1 MTLFFPARLPI
12 KRAMSVL
19 TGLGARLGAF
29 LNSEGR
35 GPWGGRGS
43 GGSGG
48 NGSGGGG
55 GDDGPKNP
63 WSQPPRKRPT
73 GSQGGPTALDDL
85 LKRGRSQWGGSGG
98 RGPNLPTFGGRPIW
112 FWAIIVLVLL
122 WLFFTSFHLVGPQER
137 GVLTRFGNYQGTFE
151 PGVSLSWPAP
161 IDRVQIIDVDNI
173 RTIDIGGGGENAEN
187 RVLTGDQNI
196 VDLAYQIRWNI
207 KEPQNYLFQIADPD
221 TTIREVAESAMR
233 AVMARITLD
242 EAIGSG
248 RAEAEQRVQ
257 VLMQEL
263 LDGYGAG
270 VLVQGVSIEEA
281 DPPAAVEE
289 AFREVS
295 AAQQT
300 AQTYLNDA
308 RAYAQQLT
316 AQAQGEA
323 AAFTRVY
330 EEYRLAP
337 EVTRRRMYYE
347 TMEQVLGR
355 VNITVVE
362 NDGVTTYLPLPEVQ
376 RRARQQA
383 TPAPQTGETP

>member
-1 MTLFFPARLPI
+1 
-12 KRAMSVL
+12 MSVFS
-19 TGLGARLGAF
+19 GIGARLGALF
-29 LNSEGR
+29 NVGGK

-43 GGSGG
+43 GGSG
-48 NGSGGGG
+48 SGGGSGNGG
-55 GDDGPKNP
+55 GDGGGPKNP
-63 WSQPPRKRPT
+63 WSQPPRRRP
-73 GSQGGPTALDDL
+73 GGGGNNRPTALDDL
-85 LKRGRSQWGGSGG
+85 LNRGKSRWGGGGGG
-98 RGPNLPTFGGRPIW
+98 RPDLPQFGGRPIW
-112 FWAIIVLVLL
+112 FWAIIVAILL
-122 WLFFTSFHLVGPQER
+122 WLFFTSFHLIGPQER
-137 GVLTRFGNYQGTFE
+137 GVLTRFGSYQGTYQ
-151 PGVSLSWPAP
+151 PGAKFSFPWP
-161 IDRVQIIDVDNI
+161 IDRVQVVDVENI
-173 RTIDIGGGGENAEN
+173 RTIDIGGTGEDSEN

-196 VDLAYQIRWNI
+196 VDLAYQVRWNI
-207 KEPQNYLFQIADPD
+207 KEPQNYLFQISDPE

-233 AVMARITLD
+233 AAVARVTLD

-248 RAEAEQRVQ
+248 RSEIEQRVQ
-257 VLMQEL
+257 LLMQEL

-270 VLVQGVSIEEA
+270 VLVQGVAIEEA

-316 AQAQGEA
+316 ARAQGEA

-347 TMEQVLGR
+347 TMERILAETD
-355 VNITVVE
+355 ITIVE
-362 NDGVTTYLPLPEVQ
+362 ADGGVTPYLPLPEIQ
-376 RRARQQA
+376 RRSRRSQP
-383 TPAPQTGETP
+383 TPAEGETP

>member
-1 MTLFFPARLPI
+1 MTLFFRERLPI

-19 TGLGARLGAF
+19 TGFGARIGAL

-43 GGSGG
+43 GRSGG
-48 NGSGGGG
+48 NGSGG

-63 WSQPPRKRPT
+63 WSQPPRKRP
-73 GSQGGPTALDDL
+73 SGGPTALDEL
-85 LKRGRSQWGGSGG
+85 LKRGKSQWGGGGG
-98 RGPNLPTFGGRPIW
+98 RGPDLPTFGGRPIW
-112 FWAIIVLVLL
+112 FWTIILLVFL
-122 WLFFTSFHLVGPQER
+122 WMFFTSFHLVGPQER
-137 GVLTRFGNYQGTFE
+137 GVLTRFGNYVGTYQ
-151 PGVSLSWPAP
+151 PGPNFSLPAP
-161 IDRVQIIDVDNI
+161 IDRVQVIDVENI
-173 RTIDIGGGGENAEN
+173 RTIDIGGTGADAEN

-196 VDLAYQIRWNI
+196 VDLAYQVRWNI

-221 TTIREVAESAMR
+221 ATIREVAESAMR
-233 AVMARITLD
+233 AVIARVTLD
-242 EAIGSG
+242 DAIGAG
-248 RAEAEQRVQ
+248 RGEIEQRVQ

-270 VLVQGVSIEEA
+270 VVVQGVAIEEA
-281 DPPAAVEE
+281 DPPSAVEE
-289 AFREVS
+289 SFRRVS

-300 AQTYLNDA
+300 AQTYLNNA

-316 AQAQGEA
+316 AQAQGES

-347 TMEQVLGR
+347 TMERILGS
-355 VNITVVE
+355 VNITIVE
-362 NDGVTTYLPLPEVQ
+362 TDNVTPYLPLPEVQ
-376 RRARQQA
+376 RRVRQQA
-383 TPAPQTGETP
+383 VPAPAAGDTR

>member
-1 MTLFFPARLPI
+1 
-12 KRAMSVL
+12 MSVL
-19 TGLGARLGAF
+19 TGMGARIGAM
-29 LNSEGR
+29 LNSGGR
-35 GPWGGRGS
+35 GPWGGRGN

-48 NGSGGGG
+48 DGSGGGG

-63 WSQPPRKRPT
+63 WSQPPRKRPS
-73 GSQGGPTALDDL
+73 GGLGGPTALDDL
-85 LKRGRSQWGGSGG
+85 LKRGRSQWGGGSGG
-98 RGPNLPTFGGRPIW
+98 GFNVPTFGGRPIW
-112 FWAIIVLVLL
+112 FWAIIALTLI
-122 WLFFTSFHLVGPQER
+122 WIFFTSIHLVGPQER
-137 GVLTRFGNYQGTFE
+137 GVLTRLGNYEGTFS

-161 IDRVQIIDVDNI
+161 IDRVQIVDVDNI

-221 TTIREVAESAMR
+221 ATIREVAESAMR
-233 AVMARITLD
+233 AAMARVTLD

-248 RAEAEQRVQ
+248 RGEIEQRVQ

-270 VLVQGVSIEEA
+270 VLVQGVAIEEA

-289 AFREVS
+289 SFRRVS

-300 AQTYLNDA
+300 AQTYLNNA

-316 AQAQGEA
+316 ARAQGES

-347 TMEQVLGR
+347 TMERVLGS
-355 VNITVVE
+355 VNITIVE
-362 NDGVTTYLPLPEVQ
+362 TDNVQPYLPLPEVQ
-376 RRARQQA
+376 RRVRQQA
-383 TPAPQTGETP
+383 TPTPEAGATP

>member
-1 MTLFFPARLPI
+1 M
-12 KRAMSVL
+12 
-19 TGLGARLGAF
+19 

-63 WSQPPRKRPT
+63 WSQPPRKRPS
-73 GSQGGPTALDDL
+73 GGQGAPTALDEL
-85 LKRGRSQWGGSGG
+85 LKRSKSQWGGGGG
-98 RGPNLPTFGGRPIW
+98 RGPDLPTFGGRPIW
-112 FWAIIVLVLL
+112 FWAIILLVVLWV
-122 WLFFTSFHLVGPQER
+122 FFTSFHLVGPQER
-137 GVLTRFGNYQGTFE
+137 GVLTRFGNYVGTYQ
-151 PGVSLSWPAP
+151 PGPNFSFPAP

-207 KEPQNYLFQIADPD
+207 KEPQNYLFQIVNPEE
-221 TTIREVAESAMR
+221 TIREVAESAMR
-233 AVMARITLD
+233 AVIARVTLD
-242 EAIGSG
+242 DAIGAG
-248 RAEAEQRVQ
+248 RGEIEQRVQ
-257 VLMQEL
+257 ALMQEL

-270 VLVQGVSIEEA
+270 VLVQGVAIEEA
-281 DPPAAVEE
+281 DPPSAVEE
-289 AFREVS
+289 SFRRVS

-300 AQTYLNDA
+300 AQTYLNNA

-316 AQAQGEA
+316 ARAQGES

-347 TMEQVLGR
+347 TMERILGS
-355 VNITVVE
+355 VNITIVE
-362 NDGVTTYLPLPEVQ
+362 ADGVTPYLPLPEVQ
-376 RRARQQA
+376 RRVRQQA
-383 TPAPQTGETP
+383 TPVPEAGDTQ